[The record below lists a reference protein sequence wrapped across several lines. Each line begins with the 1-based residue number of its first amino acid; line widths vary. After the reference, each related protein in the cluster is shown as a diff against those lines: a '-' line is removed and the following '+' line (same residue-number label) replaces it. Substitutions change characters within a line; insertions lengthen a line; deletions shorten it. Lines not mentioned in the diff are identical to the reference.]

1 MNREELRALGMTEEQ
16 IEAVMKS
23 HGQAT
28 QGLQAQIAQTN
39 LEMARLRSVETE
51 YNTLK
56 SQKPKEEPKKQEN
69 PELLEAQR
77 QIAELRSDMNRK
89 EIANYALS
97 KGINAEQSAN
107 ILIALG
113 DNVEAAKLAID
124 SIGQIISNTDK
135 SARDSEKQML
145 LNATPNPM
153 GVGYQAPAE
162 TQSQAEQIALSLG
175 KSANTVNKDSETII
189 ASYKS

>member
-28 QGLQAQIAQTN
+28 QGLQAQIAQSN
-39 LEMARLRSVETE
+39 LEMARLRGVEVEFNNFKAQT
-51 YNTLK
+51 
-56 SQKPKEEPKKQEN
+56 PKQEPKKQEN

-77 QIAELRSDMNRK
+77 QIAELRSDKNRK

-145 LNATPNPM
+145 LNSTPNPSGM
-153 GVGYQAPAE
+153 SYQPQTE
-162 TQSQAEQIALSLG
+162 TQSSAEQIALSLG
-175 KSANTVNKDSETII
+175 KSANATNKDSEAII

>member
-1 MNREELRALGMTEEQ
+1 MNREELIAMGLTEEQ
-16 IEAVMKS
+16 VQSVMKS
-23 HGQAT
+23 HGQVT
-28 QGLQAQIAQTN
+28 QSLQAQIAQSN
-39 LEMARLRSVETE
+39 LEMARLRGVEVE
-51 YNTLK
+51 FNNLK
-56 SQKPKEEPKKQEN
+56 AQTPKQEPKKQEN

-145 LNATPNPM
+145 LNSTPNPSGM
-153 GVGYQAPAE
+153 SYQPQTE
-162 TQSQAEQIALSLG
+162 TQSSAEQIALSLG
-175 KSANTVNKDSETII
+175 KSANATNKDSEAII